1 MDNLDTQ
8 RRIAVLTLATIRA
21 MQLGCDERRA
31 EWVGR
36 MALVALAKGH
46 SAWRSLQIA
55 EEYAARLAP
64 EVAA

>member
-1 MDNLDTQ
+1 MDTLETQ
-8 RRIAVLTLATIRA
+8 RKVAVLTLATIRA
-21 MQLGCDERRA
+21 MQLGCDSKRI

-36 MALVALAKGH
+36 MALTMLGKGH

-55 EEYAARLAP
+55 EDYAARIAP

>member
-1 MDNLDTQ
+1 METQ
-8 RRIAVLTLATIRA
+8 RKIAVLTLATIRA

>member
-1 MDNLDTQ
+1 
-8 RRIAVLTLATIRA
+8 
-21 MQLGCDERRA
+21 
-31 EWVGR
+31 
-36 MALVALAKGH
+36 MALVALAKGN

>member
-1 MDNLDTQ
+1 MDHLDTQ
-8 RRIAVLTLATIRA
+8 RKIAVLTLATITA
-21 MQLGCDERRA
+21 MRLGCDTKRS

-55 EEYAARLAP
+55 EDYAARLAQ
-64 EVAA
+64 EAA

>member
-1 MDNLDTQ
+1 MTDLDTQ
-8 RRIAVLTLATIRA
+8 RQIAVLTLATIRA
-21 MQLGCDERRA
+21 MQLGCDDRRS

-36 MALVALAKGH
+36 MALVALAKGN

-55 EEYAARLAP
+55 EDYAARLAP